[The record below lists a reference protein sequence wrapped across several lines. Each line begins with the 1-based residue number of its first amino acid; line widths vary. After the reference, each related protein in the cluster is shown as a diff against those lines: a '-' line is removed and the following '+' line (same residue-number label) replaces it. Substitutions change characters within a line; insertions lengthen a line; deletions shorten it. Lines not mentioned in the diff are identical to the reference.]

1 MVHAQNEI
9 MNLIKKRE
17 KMNNSALAQIE
28 SGGSSRK
35 FTNSSS
41 VGASGANPANTSV
54 SKIYT

>member
-41 VGASGANPANTSV
+41 VGANGNQANTSV

>member
-41 VGASGANPANTSV
+41 VGGTGTQANTSV